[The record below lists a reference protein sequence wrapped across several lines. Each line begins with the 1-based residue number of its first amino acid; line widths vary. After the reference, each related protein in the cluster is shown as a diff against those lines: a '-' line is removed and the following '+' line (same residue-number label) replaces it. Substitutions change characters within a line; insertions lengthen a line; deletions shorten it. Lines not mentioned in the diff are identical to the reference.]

1 MAFLNLMKNR
11 LNPKEVNEA
20 LTNGGGG
27 SKVNLDYSI
36 TPIKTGLK
44 FLDKDIYRVLIPYS
58 QSSNS
63 ITVGD
68 TMEFNAPS
76 GIETPISST
85 YVFDGTAGNYGMIIQ
100 ANQTR
105 VSDGKCKVYV
115 DSASFSGVP
124 GNTFYLM
131 LDFTMVTSTTKKK
144 VTKKATN
151 K

>member
-1 MAFLNLMKNR
+1 MTFLNLMGNR
-11 LNPKEVNEA
+11 LKPKEVNEA
-20 LTNGGGG
+20 LINGGGG
-27 SKVNLDYSI
+27 SKLNLDYST
-36 TPIKTGLK
+36 TPTKTGLK

-58 QSSNS
+58 QSSDS
-63 ITVGD
+63 ITVND

-76 GIETPISST
+76 GIEIPISST
-85 YVFDGTAGNYGMIIQ
+85 YVFDGTSGNYGMIIQ
-100 ANQTR
+100 ASQTR

-115 DSASFSGVP
+115 NNASFSGVP

-131 LDFTMVTSTTKKK
+131 LDFTMATNSTKKK